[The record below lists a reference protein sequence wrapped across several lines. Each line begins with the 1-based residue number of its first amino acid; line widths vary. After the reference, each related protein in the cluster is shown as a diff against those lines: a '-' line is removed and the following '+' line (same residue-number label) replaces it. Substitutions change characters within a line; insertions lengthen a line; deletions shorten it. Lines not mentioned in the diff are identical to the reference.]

1 MTSTKSFDGNMVFE
15 ALEKKKM
22 NIDLKSKEDRNNLR
36 QDFLDCQQKS
46 LSNSRESDY
55 HFNKL
60 IKTWDLISEILW
72 AQGYWKHYLECGNI
86 ALNCA
91 TQLKKR
97 DIEGRILNE
106 LGWAQMEQ
114 EEFDIAQRCF
124 SDSLQVFEEIGDRI
138 GQGQSLRYLG
148 VLHFRRR
155 YFGLALKCYQDA
167 LTIVQE
173 ELEMLQEELKLKPLD
188 RRLNEMNQRVLH
200 QQAELHNV
208 LGNLYLKLWNVN
220 TSRQEFIAGLQGFRN
235 LQKLY
240 ISPTPSSYLYFQP
253 APLLNL
259 GRVAMLSR
267 RYHKAQ
273 HYFDRCY
280 RLCERIDRP
289 DTKAGVLF
297 RMAEL
302 AKLQGKN
309 KEAEELAKK
318 AEKIVGDEVPPLRNR
333 ARNFRDQMKGV
344 RREQLK
350 ALRHKIRMFVT
361 LTIDLLVNAPL
372 VLLQSIGYYALFLG
386 AKLVAKMRR

>member
-1 MTSTKSFDGNMVFE
+1 MTSTKSLGGMVLDT
-15 ALEKKKM
+15 LEQKRM
-22 NIDLKSKEDRNNLR
+22 NIDWKIEDERENLH
-36 QDFLDCQQKS
+36 QKLSGFKNES
-46 LSNSRESDY
+46 LSNSATSDRR
-55 HFNKL
+55 FDQL
-60 IKTWDLISEILW
+60 IKIWDLTSEIFW
-72 AQGYWKHYLECGNI
+72 AQGYWIDYLKCGTI
-86 ALNCA
+86 ALDCA
-91 TQLKKR
+91 TELKKR

-114 EEFDIAQRCF
+114 EEFEIAQRYF
-124 SDSLQVFEEIGDRI
+124 SQSLQLFEKIGDRI
-138 GQGQSLRYLG
+138 SQGQSLRYLG

-173 ELEMLQEELKLKPLD
+173 ELEMLQEELNLKPLD
-188 RRLNEMNQRVLH
+188 RRINELNQRVLH
-200 QQAELHNV
+200 QQSELHNV
-208 LGNLYLKLWNVN
+208 LGNFYLKLWNVN
-220 TSRQEFIAGLQGFRN
+220 NSRQEFIAGLQGFRN

-259 GRVAMLSR
+259 GRVAMLSG
-267 RYHKAQ
+267 RYRKAQ

-302 AKLQGKN
+302 AKLQGKK
-309 KEAEELAKK
+309 KEAEELAQE
-318 AEKIVGDEVPPLRNR
+318 AEKIVVLEVPPLRNR
-333 ARNFRDQMKGV
+333 AKNFRDQMQGV

-350 ALRHKIRMFVT
+350 ALRHKIRMVVT
-361 LTIDLLVNAPL
+361 LTIDLLVHTPL
-372 VLLQSIGYYALFLG
+372 VLLQSIGYYTLFLG
-386 AKLVAKMRR
+386 SKLVAKIKR